1 MSDPQA
7 NPTVIGAAHQ
17 AIIDHLNAEAL
28 SLEQSTAG
36 AVQAGSI
43 VAHLSPIGHAQTE
56 RVDAQASAIGRVQA
70 QQATISRSVAGLIQA
85 EQAHVEDGAIIG
97 LLLAGRVDGNVR
109 PILDL
114 RGVLV
119 LGLVIGLVLKLARP
133 NAKKT
138 P

>member
-1 MSDPQA
+1 M
-7 NPTVIGAAHQ
+7 
-17 AIIDHLNAEAL
+17 
-28 SLEQSTAG
+28 
-36 AVQAGSI
+36 VQA
-43 VAHLSPIGHAQTE
+43 
-56 RVDAQASAIGRVQA
+56 DQA
-70 QQATISRSVAGLIQA
+70 QLEEGTIV
-85 EQAHVEDGAIIG
+85 G
-97 LLLAGRVDGNVR
+97 LLLAGHVNGNVR